1 MAPSVK
7 VNGSFIRELREK
19 QGWERK
25 EFAALIG
32 VSANRV
38 YKIEVQAQ
46 TTRPLT
52 LRRMAAVLGVSPQ
65 ELASHDKNG
74 SYV

>member
-7 VNGSFIRELREK
+7 VDGALIRKMREEH
-19 QGWERK
+19 GWERK

-38 YKIEVQAQ
+38 YKIEMLTQS
-46 TTRPLT
+46 TRPLT
-52 LRRMAAVLGVSPQ
+52 LRRIAAVLGVRPQ
-65 ELASHDKNG
+65 ELVVSEAAVN
-74 SYV
+74 